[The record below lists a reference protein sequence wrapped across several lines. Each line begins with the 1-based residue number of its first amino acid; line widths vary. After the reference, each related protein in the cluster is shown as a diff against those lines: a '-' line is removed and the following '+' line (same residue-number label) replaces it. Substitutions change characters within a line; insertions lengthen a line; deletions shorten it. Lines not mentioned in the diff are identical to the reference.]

1 MQKKQKKVSFRQKIH
16 HHLHKHIH
24 KAIHVAA
31 FAHQQLFHSLEL
43 VTISLIT
50 IFSWSILFA
59 NLSWLNESFYRSSDS
74 EVAQELLYAMQN
86 PTTSLKLGNIISV
99 WSMDSSVE
107 NTFAKWYCTYGAA
120 RISPEFFPF
129 IDEKVQQRTWWGNA
143 VDRCKNAYDTWY
155 SIWSTP
161 KQGALVV
168 YNAGGRFWSYGH
180 VGKVLHYAA
189 NINKIIVRDMARV
202 ARSTMS
208 DRWEDLSTANVK
220 CYIYNNKTNQPT
232 PPVVETPII
241 EDQNNSSQQT
251 NSDWGTTTDN
261 SSHGSSP
268 SWSTSL
274 PVPPTQPTPPVVET
288 PTVPVIPTVPQPT
301 AIHKELPLVLD
312 NLSDIA
318 QHFLTQNTIAI
329 VVDTKSP
336 LAINGKATIR
346 IKITN
351 KKTWENYS
359 GLLPFTLSFLSTN
372 DNIQTNIANIKLIN
386 NDLMDIGIVAK
397 KLWTA
402 TIIITIDEVKIAE
415 TSFSIT

>member
-1 MQKKQKKVSFRQKIH
+1 M
-16 HHLHKHIH
+16 
-24 KAIHVAA
+24 HVVT

-59 NLSWLNESFYRSSDS
+59 NLTWLNESFYRSSDS

-86 PTTSLKLGNIISV
+86 PTASLKLGNIISV

-107 NTFAKWYCTYGAA
+107 NSFAKGYCTYGAA

-143 VDRCKNAYDTWY
+143 VDRCKNAYDTGY
-155 SIWSTP
+155 TIWSTP
-161 KQGALVV
+161 KQWALIV
-168 YNAGGRFWSYGH
+168 YDAGGRFWSYGH
-180 VGKVLHYAA
+180 VGKVLHYAT

-202 ARSTMS
+202 ARSKMS

-220 CYIYNNKTNQPT
+220 CYIYNNKTNQTTPT
-232 PPVVETPII
+232 IIETPTI
-241 EDQNNSSQQT
+241 ENQNNSSQQT
-251 NSDWGTTTDN
+251 ASDWGTTTDS

-274 PVPPTQPTPPVVET
+274 PVTPTQPTQPTQPSILEPAIPVM
-288 PTVPVIPTVPQPT
+288 PTVPQPT
-301 AIHKELPLVLD
+301 SIHKELPLVLD

-336 LAINGKATIR
+336 LSINGNATIS

-372 DNIQTNIANIKLIN
+372 DNIQTNVANIKLIN
-386 NDLMDIGIVAK
+386 NNLMETGIVAK

-402 TIIITIDEVKIAE
+402 TIIITIDEVKISNFNFE
-415 TSFSIT
+415 IK